1 MVSYIETFK
10 ENKLLMEIELKP
22 VQGDRFQPTGFP
34 NLGAAI
40 YETPEGKRNIL
51 LESPQSM
58 ANRFEK
64 VCLKEEGPYISEEL
78 KGLSYILAHLN
89 VNLKDKKIFDAETS
103 SLVEAHRLNSPF
115 IMKNN
120 EFKKE
125 FSDRTGYQKG
135 KIIDW
140 HKSAEA
146 VFYYDV
152 NSLIHGVFFSNFED
166 GRIKFPRILSSF
178 IEAKNVNEAESGGVK
193 FNSFDPKGEIVVSL
207 PKGEK
212 EKNVYSNV
220 PYQRTEYSATQI
232 TAYFNIDIE
241 LIKSYRL
248 SEEAS
253 DLLLYLSLYKITKF
267 LETGLRLRTACDLKI
282 DGELQTNGV
291 VLTEKNSSYYLEK
304 VRELIEK
311 CSNNGLFA
319 GSPKEITTN
328 AEYKEEEKSKDK
340 KNKQNGQDSYQQ
352 DNGENRGNSEDN
364 GDD

>member
-1 MVSYIETFK
+1 MTSYIENFK

-64 VCLKEEGPYISEEL
+64 VCLKEEGPYINDEL

-115 IMKNN
+115 IMKN
-120 EFKKE
+120 EGFKKE
-125 FSDRTGYQKG
+125 FADRTGYKKG
-135 KIIDW
+135 KIVDW

-193 FNSFDPKGEIVVSL
+193 FNSFDPKGEIVV
-207 PKGEK
+207 PVKDEK

-220 PYQRTEYSATQI
+220 PYQRTEYSADQI
-232 TAYFNIDIE
+232 KAYFNIDIE

-248 SEEAS
+248 NEDAT

-267 LETGLRLRTACDLKI
+267 LETGLRLRTACDLRI
-282 DGELQTNGV
+282 DGELQINSGV
-291 VLTEKNSSYYLEK
+291 LLEKNSSYYLEK
-304 VRELIEK
+304 VQEMIER
-311 CSNNGLFA
+311 CSNDRLFA
-319 GSPKEITTN
+319 GSPKEITTD
-328 AEYKEEEKSKDK
+328 AEFKEDK
-340 KNKQNGQDSYQQ
+340 KKKKNGKDADEG
-352 DNGENRGNSEDN
+352 DNVEEMGNSEEDDN
-364 GDD
+364 N

>member
-1 MVSYIETFK
+1 MVSCTDFK
-10 ENKLLMEIELKP
+10 ESKILMDIELKP

-64 VCLKEEGPYISEEL
+64 VCLKECGPYINEEL
-78 KGLSYILAHLN
+78 RGLSYVLAHLN
-89 VNLKDKKIFDAETS
+89 VNSKGKKMFNAETS

-115 IMKNN
+115 IMKNDD
-120 EFKKE
+120 FKKE
-125 FSDRTGYQKG
+125 FSEKTGYQRG

-193 FNSFDPKGEIVVSL
+193 FNSFDPQGEIVAKSDD
-207 PKGEK
+207 KG
-212 EKNVYSNV
+212 KNVYSNV
-220 PYQRTEYSATQI
+220 PYQRTEYTSEQI
-232 TAYFNIDIE
+232 KAYFNIDIE

-248 SEEAS
+248 NKDAS
-253 DLLLYLSLYKITKF
+253 DLLLNLSLYKITKF

-282 DGELQTNGV
+282 DGELHINTDLLQEN
-291 VLTEKNSSYYLEK
+291 KSSYYLEN

-311 CSNNGLFA
+311 CSNQNLFA
-319 GSPKEITTN
+319 GSPKEITTD
-328 AEYKEEEKSKDK
+328 AEFKKKKDDNKNEEGKEED
-340 KNKQNGQDSYQQ
+340 
-352 DNGENRGNSEDN
+352 DND
-364 GDD
+364 